1 MSRSALAIALLWVGC
16 SGGARETGTDP
27 AAGAEVAEPATV
39 EPATAEPAT
48 AEPAVA
54 EPEAAES
61 AVAEPEVEA
70 AEPAAVEA
78 DSTPTA
84 ETAEEGGAEPA
95 GPEALVCSRFSF
107 DLRSMPHTGPY
118 QVNEGQVQL
127 RVRGLIDDVR
137 VAAGEPIQAFTSGGS
152 SFSAVFSG
160 ASANAVCERARAT
173 VAPPPPAGATGRRRL
188 GYTRATPCGPC
199 SQLVIDAVRSDG

>member
-1 MSRSALAIALLWVGC
+1 MSRSALAIALLCVGC

-27 AAGAEVAEPATV
+27 AAGAEVAEPAV
-39 EPATAEPAT
+39 

-54 EPEAAES
+54 EPAAEPEP

-70 AEPAAVEA
+70 AEPAAIEA

-118 QVNEGQVQL
+118 QVNEGHVQL

-160 ASANAVCERARAT
+160 ASANSVCERARAT
-173 VAPPPPAGATGRRRL
+173 VAPPPPAGATGRRLL
-188 GYTRATPCGPC
+188 GYTRASPCGPC